1 MTTTHLEPFAADVE
15 AFLDIMNLVLQDQSL
30 EALLMLAVAERELRQ
45 LVEEVRGVTL
55 VH

>member
-45 LVEEVRGVTL
+45 SLACL
-55 VH
+55 SPPPMVH